1 VFDYSISGSSLRI
14 STVVVHIVLSN
25 ETSPVAH
32 IPIAGPIITD
42 VLTAKELVML
52 KKTSKLAELDEPFT
66 SD

>member
-1 VFDYSISGSSLRI
+1 
-14 STVVVHIVLSN
+14 VLSN

-42 VLTAKELVML
+42 VLTARELVML